1 MSPFLHVDDNLIKAA
16 TGRKRWRFLSP
27 MVLSDIHVPPSLM
40 DASAPLVAEMMFL
53 GAEYFRLDSVDG
65 SCNSR
70 LAPSQRLG
78 A

>member
-1 MSPFLHVDDNLIKAA
+1 
-16 TGRKRWRFLSP
+16 
-27 MVLSDIHVPPSLM
+27 MVLPDIDVPPSLM
-40 DASAPLVAEMMFL
+40 DASAPLVTEMMFL

-78 A
+78 RLS